1 MQATGRVTASGGVMV
16 TTNVVVMSVVVK
28 GVISKRLIDDDADT
42 MLLCDIKISI
52 DSCGL
57 LIDYVILDG

>member
-1 MQATGRVTASGGVMV
+1 MV